1 MLLLGEGEL
10 CKQQE
15 VARALN
21 GRAMQRMEELKLW
34 YQLLG
39 TGCLCA
45 ARKRKVAECWQ
56 QQFKSRLAALT
67 VGPHRLWGEGCVLGT
82 EPKALHML
90 HKHTATALSTG
101 V

>member
-1 MLLLGEGEL
+1 
-10 CKQQE
+10 
-15 VARALN
+15 
-21 GRAMQRMEELKLW
+21 MQRMEELKLW
-34 YQLLG
+34 CQLLG

-45 ARKRKVAECWQ
+45 ARKRKVAECWK

-67 VGPHRLWGEGCVLGT
+67 VEPHRLSGEGCVLGI